1 MTVHRIAQKHR
12 ALTCRFILQ
21 IRNVMAQNPG
31 YGIVIVTIREIGLMQ
46 ERLVDVLND
55 KNNVLHVFPV
65 QIEAPDA
72 PLKEADLERKA
83 LEAAVASEIVPKSE
97 KKKLKAR
104 LHVGRGGPLM
114 PYGDALQTKNE
125 QQMRFEER
133 IRERA
138 YFLWQEA
145 GCPDNQADGFWQ
157 HACEIQC
164 ASKE

>member
-1 MTVHRIAQKHR
+1 V
-12 ALTCRFILQ
+12 
-21 IRNVMAQNPG
+21 
-31 YGIVIVTIREIGLMQ
+31 Q

-72 PLKEADLERKA
+72 PLKEADFEQEALKA
-83 LEAAVASEIVPKSE
+83 AAAAEIVPDPE

-114 PYGDALQTKNE
+114 PYGDALQRKKE
-125 QQMRFEER
+125 QEMRLEAC

-145 GCPDNQADGFWQ
+145 GCPDNQAEGFWQ
-157 HACEIQC
+157 RACEIQH
-164 ASKE
+164 ASMN